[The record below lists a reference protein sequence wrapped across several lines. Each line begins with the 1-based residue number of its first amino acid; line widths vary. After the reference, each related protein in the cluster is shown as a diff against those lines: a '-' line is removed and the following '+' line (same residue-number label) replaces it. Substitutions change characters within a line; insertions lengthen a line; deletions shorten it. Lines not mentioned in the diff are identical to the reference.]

1 MQSGWDPRLQ
11 SDLSQYLCVLV
22 SGFIEQ
28 AIRDVY
34 REYADGPDPRIASL
48 VSSLLGQQIQSPK
61 AENIIR
67 LARRLD
73 DAWGD
78 ELVEYLSEERKA
90 AIDGVV
96 DNRHKV
102 AHGEYTG
109 ISIQTISQWYKLV
122 KEVVAFVESQCN
134 A

>member
-1 MQSGWDPRLQ
+1 M
-11 SDLSQYLCVLV
+11 

-34 REYADGPDPRIASL
+34 REYSDRGDPRVASL
-48 VSSLLGQQIQSPK
+48 ASSLLDQQIQSPNAGSIIQLANRFDK
-61 AENIIR
+61 VWGAE
-67 LARRLD
+67 LT
-73 DAWGD
+73 
-78 ELVEYLSEERKA
+78 EYLGEERKA

-96 DNRHKV
+96 SNRHKI

-109 ISIQTISQWYKLV
+109 ISIDTITKWYELV
-122 KEVVAFVESQCN
+122 KEVVAFVERQCD